1 MVNTRK
7 FIVSG
12 SIFDKYETN
21 INLDIIDSI
30 EEVIRIVKKRIEN
43 DISNYPEIL
52 KELNKIN
59 FHIHDV
65 QFVDVLL
72 SESKDV
78 FYICSFCSENGNK
91 NKNKSYYL

>member
-1 MVNTRK
+1 
-7 FIVSG
+7 
-12 SIFDKYETN
+12 
-21 INLDIIDSI
+21 
-30 EEVIRIVKKRIEN
+30 
-43 DISNYPEIL
+43 SNYPEIL